1 MFVPYTYN
9 FLSSITQVDKHE
21 AYFSTMRAKV
31 EVLRPLL
38 QKIARREVI
47 AQERIELEHIQ
58 MNPERL
64 SARGPNARE
73 DRKREEVMH
82 TRVKNL
88 DKITRELMQQIQQWE
103 AENGP
108 FYYGGELYSDR
119 VTKQEDTYIE
129 IRDSLRNSRKK
140 KDGKPETKPIAP
152 ALPGRPKTNFSAS
165 ASASA
170 SSNAGFNPG
179 ASRGA
184 AAPAA
189 LGSKES
195 AETDSGLE
203 NLSIGQRNST
213 GSDGTEF
220 TTATLVKERSS
231 SFAASRSGAAV

>member
-1 MFVPYTYN
+1 
-9 FLSSITQVDKHE
+9 
-21 AYFSTMRAKV
+21 MRAKV

-119 VTKQEDTYIE
+119 VTKQEDNYIE

-165 ASASA
+165 AS
-170 SSNAGFNPG
+170 SNAGFNPG

-184 AAPAA
+184 AAPAV
-189 LGSKES
+189 LGSKEP
-195 AETDSGLE
+195 AEIDSGLE
-203 NLSIGQRNST
+203 TLSIGQRNST